1 MKNKNHNTIKLG
13 LFTFYFLFLTSFS
26 FAQDSIRISGQLLN
40 NTRFAKVV
48 VSKFGVGS
56 FPIAAVP
63 IQEEKFSLTAPGDI
77 EPGVYRFQYSQTA
90 NDYVDIILD
99 GKEKEISFSI
109 DLMTE
114 KKTPVF
120 IQSKENQLWYSHQ
133 NQSQLQLQKIEL
145 LNQFAAMY
153 PGTKD
158 KIISQASKAL
168 AKEKENYTT
177 QKSIFLKN
185 NPTTWAA
192 LMVQN
197 KSHYFTNPK
206 DDWRIQNYEKHQH
219 FWDNVNTTN
228 PQLINTPLYT
238 ELILEYL
245 KYYLNP
251 EMQFSEEEMNQGLK
265 KCVNT
270 IMQNFSGNEKTQKFA
285 LQYLQLGFKEIGNEE
300 VLQYLDQNFQEL
312 VAQCQDDSE
321 KSAFDK
327 RMEGYA
333 AMKEGMLAPNISFES
348 ANYKVKS
355 LYDIEATQILVVYWA
370 SWCPHCME
378 EIPKVNIWAKEHPE
392 TKVVAISLDDDKTA
406 YEQAIQK
413 LPNMVHHTDL
423 KKWNGKA
430 VKDYYVYGTPTF
442 ILLDSEKKIIRKTAS
457 LDSLL
462 K

>member
-1 MKNKNHNTIKLG
+1 MKKL
-13 LFTFYFLFLTSFS
+13 LTFYVLLLTNLLLSTFYCT
-26 FAQDSIRISGQLLN
+26 AQDSIRISGQFLH

-63 IQEEKFSLTAPGDI
+63 VQEEKFSLTAPGDI

-109 DLMTE
+109 DALTE
-114 KKTPVF
+114 EKTPAF
-120 IQSKENQLWYSHQ
+120 ILSKENELWYNYQ
-133 NQSQLQLQKIEL
+133 NQSKTQLQKIEF
-145 LNQFAAMY
+145 LNQFVGMY
-153 PGTKD
+153 PSTKD
-158 KIISQASKAL
+158 KIVSQARQAIK
-168 AKEKENYTT
+168 KEKENYV
-177 QKSIFLKN
+177 QQRSIFLNKN
-185 NPTTWAA
+185 SNTWAA

-206 DDWRIQNYEKHQH
+206 DDWRIQNLEKHQH

-265 KCVNT
+265 KCVKT

-285 LQYLQLGFKEIGNEE
+285 LQYMQLGFKEIGNEE

-312 VAQCQDDSE
+312 AVQCQDDSE
-321 KSAFDK
+321 KAAFDK

-333 AMKEGMLAPNISFES
+333 AMKEGMLAPNIDFES
-348 ANYKVKS
+348 TNYKEKS
-355 LYDIEATQILVVYWA
+355 LYEIDATQILVLFWA

-378 EIPKVNIWAKEHPE
+378 EIPKVNTWAKEHPE
-392 TKVVAISLDDDKTA
+392 TKVVAISLDDDKAA
-406 YEQAIQK
+406 YEQAIQG
-413 LPNMVHHTDL
+413 LPNMMHYTDL
-423 KKWNGKA
+423 KKWNGQA
-430 VKDYYVYGTPTF
+430 VKEYYVYGTPTF
-442 ILLDSEKKIIRKTAS
+442 VLLDKNKKIIRKTAS

>member
-333 AMKEGMLAPNISFES
+333 AMKEGMLAPNIAFES
-348 ANYKVKS
+348 TNYKVKS
-355 LYDIEATQILVVYWA
+355 LHDIDATQILVVFWA
-370 SWCPHCME
+370 SWCSHCME
-378 EIPKVNIWAKEHPE
+378 EIPKLNIWAKEHPE
-392 TKVVAISLDDDKTA
+392 TSIVAISLDDDKTA

>member
-26 FAQDSIRISGQLLN
+26 FAQDSIRISGQLLH

-99 GKEKEISFSI
+99 GKEKEIAFALDALGENKEPTFS
-109 DLMTE
+109 
-114 KKTPVF
+114 
-120 IQSKENQLWYSHQ
+120 QSKENELWYNYQ
-133 NQSQLQLQKIEL
+133 NQSQLQLQKIEV
-145 LNQFAAMY
+145 LNQFIALY
-153 PGTKD
+153 PSATD

-206 DDWRIQNYEKHQH
+206 DNWRIQNYEKHQH

-228 PQLINTPLYT
+228 PQLINTSLYT

-251 EMQFSEEEMNQGLK
+251 EMQFSEEE
-265 KCVNT
+265 
-270 IMQNFSGNEKTQKFA
+270 TQA
-285 LQYLQLGFKEIGNEE
+285 
-300 VLQYLDQNFQEL
+300 V
-312 VAQCQDDSE
+312 
-321 KSAFDK
+321 
-327 RMEGYA
+327 
-333 AMKEGMLAPNISFES
+333 
-348 ANYKVKS
+348 
-355 LYDIEATQILVVYWA
+355 
-370 SWCPHCME
+370 E
-378 EIPKVNIWAKEHPE
+378 EI
-392 TKVVAISLDDDKTA
+392 
-406 YEQAIQK
+406 
-413 LPNMVHHTDL
+413 
-423 KKWNGKA
+423 KKRC
-430 VKDYYVYGTPTF
+430 
-442 ILLDSEKKIIRKTAS
+442 LEM
-457 LDSLL
+457 
-462 K
+462 

>member
-1 MKNKNHNTIKLG
+1 MKKL
-13 LFTFYFLFLTSFS
+13 LTFNVLLLTNLLLSTLYCT
-26 FAQDSIRISGQLLN
+26 AQDSIVINGQLKH

-63 IQEEKFSLTAPGDI
+63 IQEEKFSLTAPGNI

-90 NDYVDIILD
+90 DDYVDIILD

-109 DLMTE
+109 DLLSE
-114 KKTPVF
+114 NKVPSF
-120 IQSKENQLWYSHQ
+120 SQSKENQLWYSYQ

-153 PGTKD
+153 PVTKD
-158 KIISQASKAL
+158 KIISQATKAL
-168 AKEKENYTT
+168 AQEKENYV
-177 QKSIFLKN
+177 QQRDVFLNKN
-185 NPTTWAA
+185 STTWAA

-197 KSHYFTNPK
+197 KSYYFTNPQ

-321 KSAFDK
+321 KAAFDK

-333 AMKEGMLAPNISFES
+333 AMKEGMLAPNISFDGTQYE
-348 ANYKVKS
+348 VKS
-355 LYDIEATQILVVYWA
+355 LYEKEAPQILVVFWA
-370 SWCPHCME
+370 SWCSHCME
-378 EIPKVNIWAKEHPE
+378 EIPKLNIWAKEHPE
-392 TKVVAISLDDDKTA
+392 TSIVAISLDDDKTA

-423 KKWNGKA
+423 KKWNGQA

>member
-1 MKNKNHNTIKLG
+1 MKLIAISCLQ
-13 LFTFYFLFLTSFS
+13 LFSLCS
-26 FAQDSIRISGQLLN
+26 FAQDSIRISGQLLH

-48 VSKFGVGS
+48 VSKFGLGS

-63 IQEEKFSLTAPGDI
+63 IQEEKFSLTAPGNI

-90 NDYVDIILD
+90 NDYIDIILD

-114 KKTPVF
+114 EKEPAF
-120 IQSKENQLWYSHQ
+120 SQSKENQLWYSHQ
-133 NQSQLQLQKIEL
+133 NQSQLKLQKIEM

-153 PGTKD
+153 PSATD

-168 AKEKENYTT
+168 AKEKENYV
-177 QKSIFLKN
+177 QQRSIFLNKN
-185 NPTTWAA
+185 STTWAA

-206 DDWRIQNYEKHQH
+206 DDWRIQNYEKHEH

-265 KCVNT
+265 KCVKT

-285 LQYLQLGFKEIGNEE
+285 LQYMQLGFKEIGNEE

-312 VAQCQDDSE
+312 ATQCQDDSE
-321 KSAFDK
+321 KAAFDK

-333 AMKEGMLAPNISFES
+333 AMKEGMLAPNITFDSTQ
-348 ANYKVKS
+348 YKEKS
-355 LYDIEATQILVVYWA
+355 LYEIEATQILVVFWA

-378 EIPKVNIWAKEHPE
+378 EIPKVNTWAKEHPE
-392 TKVVAISLDDDKTA
+392 TRVVAISLDDDKTA
-406 YEQAIQK
+406 YEHAIQE
-413 LPNMVHHTDL
+413 LPNMMHHTDL
-423 KKWNGKA
+423 KKWNGQA
-430 VKDYYVYGTPTF
+430 VKEYYVYGTPTF
-442 ILLDSEKKIIRKTAS
+442 ILLDSEKKIIRKTAA

>member
-1 MKNKNHNTIKLG
+1 MKKL
-13 LFTFYFLFLTSFS
+13 LTFYVLLLTNFLLSTFYCT
-26 FAQDSIRISGQLLN
+26 AQDSIVINGQLKY

-48 VSKFGVGS
+48 VSKFGLGS

-63 IQEEKFSLTAPGDI
+63 IQEGKFSLTAPGDI

-90 NDYVDIILD
+90 NDYIDIILD

-114 KKTPVF
+114 EKEPAF
-120 IQSKENQLWYSHQ
+120 ILSRENQLWYSYQ
-133 NQSQLQLQKIEL
+133 NQSQLQFQKIEV
-145 LNQFAAMY
+145 LNQFVGMY
-153 PGTKD
+153 PGTQD
-158 KIISQASKAL
+158 KIISQATKAL
-168 AKEKENYTT
+168 ALEKENYTT

-219 FWDNVNTTN
+219 FWDNINTTN

-265 KCVNT
+265 KCVST
-270 IMQNFSGNEKTQKFA
+270 IIQNFSGNEKTQKFA

-321 KSAFDK
+321 KAAFDK

-333 AMKEGMLAPNISFES
+333 AMKEGMLAPNIAFES
-348 ANYKVKS
+348 TNHREKS
-355 LYDIEATQILVVYWA
+355 LYEVEATQILVVFWA

-378 EIPKVNIWAKEHPE
+378 EIPKLNIWAKEHPE
-392 TKVVAISLDDDKTA
+392 TSVVAISLDDDKAA
-406 YEQAIQK
+406 YEQAIQE
-413 LPNMVHHTDL
+413 LPNIMHHTDL

-442 ILLDSEKKIIRKTAS
+442 ILLDSEKKIIQKTAS

-462 K
+462 R

>member
-168 AKEKENYTT
+168 AKEKENYV
-177 QKSIFLKN
+177 QQRGVFLNKN
-185 NPTTWAA
+185 STTWAA

-197 KSHYFTNPK
+197 KSYYFTNPQ

-321 KSAFDK
+321 KAAFDK

-333 AMKEGMLAPNISFES
+333 AMKEGMLAPNIAFES
-348 ANYKVKS
+348 TNYKVKS
-355 LYDIEATQILVVYWA
+355 LYDIEATQILVVFWA

-392 TKVVAISLDDDKTA
+392 TSVVAISLDDDKTA

-423 KKWNGKA
+423 KKWNGQA

-442 ILLDSEKKIIRKTAS
+442 ILLDSEKKIIRKTAT